1 MMLHS
6 QRECNRRKRPKRC
19 ITLTCARKECFTLTY
34 TNYSFLFSFFSFL
47 KKMFHV
53 NILTL
58 FSLLQV
64 HVNVCK
70 LLGGELWKRKKN
82 QLTFE

>member
-1 MMLHS
+1 MSKKAEKMHYVNVCKKKVFHVNVCKKSL
-6 QRECNRRKRPKRC
+6 
-19 ITLTCARKECFTLTY
+19 
-34 TNYSFLFSFFSFL
+34 LFSFFSSL
-47 KKMFHV
+47 KKMCYV

-58 FSLLQV
+58 FSLLRV

>member
-1 MMLHS
+1 MMLHN
-6 QRECNRRKRPKRC
+6 QREGVCQKRPKRC

-34 TNYSFLFSFFSFL
+34 TNYSFLFSFFSSL
-47 KKMFHV
+47 KKMFYV

-58 FSLLQV
+58 FSLLQI
-64 HVNVCK
+64 HVNVYK

>member
-6 QRECNRRKRPKRC
+6 QREGVCQKRPKRR
-19 ITLTCARKECFTLTY
+19 IMLTCARKECFTLTY
-34 TNYSFLFSFFSFL
+34 ARNLFSFSFFSPL
-47 KKMFHV
+47 KKMFYV

-58 FSLLQV
+58 FSLLRV